1 MAKDEFGTIIPRA
14 HDIIALDGKDIID
27 KDGDRTSKDLFD
39 INQALGGGYT
49 LVETIGKGG
58 KPSRKKLPVK

>member
-14 HDIIALDGKDIID
+14 RDIIAIDGKDIID

-49 LVETIGKGG
+49 LVETIGKG
-58 KPSRKKLPVK
+58 KPNRKKLPVK